1 MSKRIPSGEDGFT
14 LIEAMVAL
22 LILGIAAT
30 GIIRAAEAHV
40 DNLHAL
46 ERRAAAGLVA
56 ENALA
61 EARLGLPSTQAQPML
76 GFRWSVRTS
85 LSGSADPDLQ
95 QVTVQVSPAGE
106 DAPLVT
112 MHGFVD
118 RGTTTP

>member
-1 MSKRIPSGEDGFT
+1 MNKRVPTGENGFT
-14 LIEAMVAL
+14 VIEAMVAL
-22 LILGIAAT
+22 VILGIAAT
-30 GIIRAAEAHV
+30 AIIRAAEAHV

-61 EARLGLPSTQAQPML
+61 EARLGLPPAPDHAML

-85 LSGSADPDLQ
+85 LSGTADPDLQ

-106 DAPLVT
+106 VAPMVT